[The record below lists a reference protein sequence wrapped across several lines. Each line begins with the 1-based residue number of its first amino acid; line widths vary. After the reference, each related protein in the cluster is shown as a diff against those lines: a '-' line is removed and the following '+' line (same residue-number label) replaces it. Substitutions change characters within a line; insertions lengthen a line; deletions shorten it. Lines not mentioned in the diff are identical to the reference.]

1 MSLMEKEQQLSQLQ
15 EQLEQH
21 QDDAARR
28 MQLAHEIKELQ
39 EEMYQDL
46 SAWDRVYLARHPRR
60 PKAQDYLK
68 RLFHTFYELHGDR
81 CYGDD
86 RAIIGG
92 IAMFEQTPVTVIAQ
106 AKGRDLQENMKRN
119 FGMPNPEG
127 YRKALRLMKQAEKFG
142 RPIICFIDTSGAYCG
157 IGAEERGQGQAIA
170 ENLMEMSTLCVPII
184 SVLIGEGGSGG
195 ALALAVA
202 DRVWML
208 QNAVYSVISPEGC
221 ASILWKDS
229 AKAETAAAS
238 LKLTAEDAKSLGVI
252 ERILSE
258 KEIGKKEFYD
268 RIRTLLIEE
277 IDVLTNDLDLVG
289 NRYERFRK
297 LGVGAVTKE

>member
-1 MSLMEKEQQLSQLQ
+1 MNK
-15 EQLEQH
+15 
-21 QDDAARR
+21 AA
-28 MQLAHEIKELQ
+28 
-39 EEMYQDL
+39 Y
-46 SAWDRVYLARHPRR
+46 DRVKLARDNER
-60 PKAQDYLK
+60 PTGLDYIK
-68 RLFHTFYELHGDR
+68 NIFKGFIELHGDR
-81 CYGDD
+81 RYADD
-86 RAIIGG
+86 PAIVGG
-92 IAMFEQTPVTVIAQ
+92 IARLDGGPVTVIAIEKGHT
-106 AKGRDLQENMKRN
+106 AKERTYRN
-119 FGMPNPEG
+119 FGAPNPEG

-297 LGVGAVTKE
+297 LGVGAVIKE